1 MFISLL
7 CLLFHSNYIGCGK
20 KCGKMKRRWKII
32 VEIEMEEWKK
42 LMDRSLTLLLQ
53 KLFAILAK
61 MSFLRCNNYE
71 FLKTGRDMHNV
82 FYMLKT

>member
-42 LMDRSLTLLLQ
+42 LMGSISDFIITEAFCNPCQ
-53 KLFAILAK
+53 NVLFE
-61 MSFLRCNNYE
+61 MQ
-71 FLKTGRDMHNV
+71 
-82 FYMLKT
+82 